1 MNFDLIDIIVFVCYC
16 TLVIGLGLWVSREK
30 KGVKK
35 DAKDYFLASKAL
47 PWWAVGASLI
57 ASNISAEQFIGM
69 SGSGF
74 AIGMGIASYEFM
86 AALTLIIVAAF
97 FLPIYIH
104 RGIYTMP
111 QFLEQRFDKRVK
123 SVMAIF
129 WLVVFIFVNLT
140 SILYLGALAMKN
152 MMGVDLMWGIVILAV
167 FAVVYSIYGGLKA
180 VAWTDVIQVVF
191 LIGGGL
197 VTTYVAFKLL
207 GGGASIVDGQTR
219 IAIGEGNFMDG
230 VREMWAAVGPK
241 SGDNRFNMIL
251 EKGDILISD
260 SDGGV
265 KDAYM
270 DLPGLAVLLGGLWV
284 ANLYYWGCNQYII
297 QRALASK
304 SLDQAQKG
312 LVFAGFLKILLPLI
326 IVIPG
331 IICYVMIKD
340 WLIVDTI
347 GTTYDNAY
355 PTLLSM
361 VPAGVRGVAFA
372 ALIAAI
378 VSSLASM
385 MNSISS
391 IFTLDVYKSYF
402 NKNLTDTGSVKVGR
416 ITSIVAL
423 IIAIFVAPVLS
434 NLDQAF
440 QYIQEFTGF
449 VSPGALAIFLAGF
462 FYKKANANGAL
473 AAAVGTFVFSLA
485 FKFLLPGVPFM
496 DRMGYTFLLCC
507 LLIVLFAEFSKKTV
521 AVEKVTYPKGLFKTS
536 TGFKVGSAIIVVL
549 LAVIYIVW
557 W

>member
-1 MNFDLIDIIVFVCYC
+1 MNFGTIDIIVFVVY
-16 TLVIGLGLWVSREK
+16 VIVVVGVGLWVSREK

-35 DAKDYFLASKAL
+35 DSKDYFLASKAL

-97 FLPIYIH
+97 FLPIYLH

-123 SVMAIF
+123 TVMAIF
-129 WLVVFIFVNLT
+129 WLLVFVFVNLT
-140 SILYLGALAMKN
+140 SILYLGALAIN
-152 MMGVDLMWGIVILAV
+152 TMMGVDLVWGIVGLAI
-167 FAVVYSIYGGLKA
+167 FAAVYSIYGGLKA

-197 VTTYVAFKLL
+197 VTTYVAFELL
-207 GGGASIVDGQTR
+207 GNGSF
-219 IAIGEGNFMDG
+219 GEGVKMLAEKAPHKFD
-230 VREMWAAVGPK
+230 
-241 SGDNRFNMIL
+241 MIL
-251 EKGDILISD
+251 DKSHASYSE
-260 SDGGV
+260 
-265 KDAYM
+265 
-270 DLPGLAVLLGGLWV
+270 LPGLSVLIGGLWV

-304 SLDQAQKG
+304 SLDEAQKG
-312 LVFAGFLKILLPLI
+312 LAFAGFLKILLPLI

-331 IICYVMIKD
+331 IICWVMVQEGQIPALGKAD
-340 WLIVDTI
+340 E
-347 GTTYDNAY
+347 AY
-355 PTLLSM
+355 PTLLNM
-361 VPAGVRGVAFA
+361 VPTGIKGLAFA
-372 ALIAAI
+372 ALVAAI

-391 IFTLDVYKSYF
+391 IFTMDIYKSYI
-402 NKNLTDTGSVKVGR
+402 NKGASDTHMVTVGR
-416 ITSIVAL
+416 ITSVVAL
-423 IIAIFVAPVLS
+423 IIACVVAPMLG

-440 QYIQEFTGF
+440 QFIQEFTGF

-462 FYKKANANGAL
+462 FYKRATANGAL
-473 AAAVGTFVFSLA
+473 AAALGTFVFSVL
-485 FKFLLPGVPFM
+485 FKFLIPGVPFM
-496 DRMGYTFLLCC
+496 DRMMIVFALCFLV
-507 LLIVLFAEFSKKTV
+507 IVLFALFEKKPIEQ
-521 AVEKVTYPKGLFKTS
+521 EKVEYPKDLFKTS
-536 TGFKVGSAIIVVL
+536 TGFKICAIAIIAI
-549 LAVIYIVW
+549 LAFLYIIW